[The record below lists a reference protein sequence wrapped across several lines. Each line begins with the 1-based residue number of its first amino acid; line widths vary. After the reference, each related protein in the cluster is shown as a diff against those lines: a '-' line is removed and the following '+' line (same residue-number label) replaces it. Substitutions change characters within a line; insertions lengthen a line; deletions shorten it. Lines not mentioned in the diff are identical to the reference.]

1 SVSCTTSS
9 QSASLRPA
17 DARPR
22 RTTTLSHSE
31 RWPRRR
37 RYDSSSPCRAD
48 RISAESSVRSPN
60 EVGLSRIRV
69 RSWKY
74 YTPEKSFC
82 VPVTSQPPATNDLK
96 RAQCSHLRRS
106 LHEQAYADHHRRRHL

>member
-1 SVSCTTSS
+1 MH
-9 QSASLRPA
+9 RPQRFFHDIPA
-17 DARPR
+17 IPFAPPPRCAAPPPPHPSPPPPPDARPR

-74 YTPEKSFC
+74 YTLEKSFS
-82 VPVTSQPPATNDLK
+82 VPVTS
-96 RAQCSHLRRS
+96 R
-106 LHEQAYADHHRRRHL
+106 